1 MKKSILTLMALTTLA
16 TVGAYAQTPAKVGS
30 TTTAPS
36 STAPKKDR
44 DNFKEMDKDG
54 DGKLSKAEVD
64 GSDRKHVIKNFATVD
79 TNTDGFIT
87 KDELKAYKS
96 ARKATKATKAK

>member
-1 MKKSILTLMALTTLA
+1 MKKSILTLFALTA
-16 TVGAYAQTPAKVGS
+16 MAVGTYAQTPAKTGAA
-30 TTTAPS
+30 TTAPT

-64 GSDRKHVIKNFATVD
+64 GSDRKGFIKNFGTAD
-79 TNTDGFIT
+79 TNADGFIT
-87 KDELKAYKS
+87 KDELKAYK
-96 ARKATKATKAK
+96 ANRKATKATKAK